1 MEALMLIGLII
12 GIGLLID
19 LIILIIAKLVP
30 KRVESE
36 IKEMRYEAGNVPTE
50 KPKHALPFQ
59 YVPYLIL
66 FLAVEPIAV
75 LMLLLS
81 PFSNYIKF
89 LAVTITLLI
98 PPLLGGVKLAERVG
112 N

>member
-1 MEALMLIGLII
+1 MDALKLIGLIVAV
-12 GIGLLID
+12 GLAID
-19 LIILIIAKLVP
+19 LIILTLTKLLP

-36 IKEMRYEAGNVPTE
+36 VKEMRYEAGNIPVE
-50 KPKHALPFQ
+50 RPKQALPFQ
-59 YVPYLIL
+59 YIPYLIL

-75 LMLLLS
+75 IMLLLS
-81 PFSNYIKF
+81 PFGNIKF
-89 LAVTITLLI
+89 LAITMALLI

>member
-1 MEALMLIGLII
+1 MDALTLIGLVVAV
-12 GIGLLID
+12 GLVID
-19 LIILIIAKLVP
+19 LIMLILTKLLPEKV
-30 KRVESE
+30 KSE
-36 IKEMRYEAGNVPTE
+36 VKEMRYEAGNVPIE
-50 KPKHALPFQ
+50 RPKHALPFQ

-81 PFSNYIKF
+81 PFSDYIKF
-89 LAVTITLLI
+89 LAVTLALLI